1 MNDAIPPSE
10 ALPLL
15 ARLYRERRSGVL
27 SLGPDEPPLRVWLRE
42 GQIAG
47 LGPLEA
53 PPADALRHPGPD
65 DSAQL
70 RLDRVLHEIGIRS
83 TRATRA
89 PSRAAVRHLRERLL
103 EALAGGGSPATFEEG
118 LEPPAELAE
127 AGGAT
132 EPTLLEA
139 VRRLRDGEAVQ
150 AALGDLDQRL
160 VTTAAL
166 AEERTLTLTE
176 GYLLSRID
184 GTSSARQ
191 VLQLVPLDPE
201 ETERTLLGLLL
212 TGRVEYRPAP
222 APRVVPHAPPAPPV
236 AEAPP
241 GDAGG
246 DPPPAEASPSAPEE
260 PEEHAGAP
268 EPPRAPK
275 EAVPPPAEL
284 DPETLERR
292 REVLGVF
299 QALPLKNHFEVL
311 GIEPGCTDGE
321 VKRAYVALAKRYH
334 PDVHR
339 DPRLDDLHDVLEAIF
354 IRVGEAWE
362 VLGDARSRAS
372 YEARLGV
379 VRRPRESFPGP
390 EPAPEAAP
398 PGAPGRPTATRAP
411 AAATDSFV
419 APEETLS
426 KAQVLLAQARYWDA
440 IQMLEAAVPQMEPRR
455 AQHRGRILL
464 AKAYAKNPNWVRR
477 AEETLHD
484 VVREDPANA
493 EAHYELG
500 LIYKA
505 GGLPARA
512 QAMFRRVVELRPDH
526 REAAA
531 ELDAP
536 EAAGGGLLKRLFGK
550 GRTG

>member
-1 MNDAIPPSE
+1 MNDAIPPGE
-10 ALPLL
+10 PLFLL

-27 SLGPDEPPLRVWLRE
+27 TLGPEPSPLRVWLRD
-42 GQIAG
+42 GHIAG
-47 LGPLEA
+47 LSPLA
-53 PPADALRHPGPD
+53 PPPGDAPPLPGPD
-65 DSAQL
+65 DSAQVRLSRLL
-70 RLDRVLHEIGIRS
+70 RDIGIR
-83 TRATRA
+83 TPKATRG
-89 PSRAAVRHLRERLL
+89 PSRAAARELRERLL
-103 EALAGGGSPATFEEG
+103 DALAGDVSPAAFEDG
-118 LEPPAELAE
+118 PATPAGVVE

-139 VRRLRDGEAVQ
+139 VRRLSAERVRT
-150 AALGDLDQRL
+150 ALGDLGQRL
-160 VTTAAL
+160 VATTAL

-184 GTSSARQ
+184 GTSSVRE
-191 VLQLVPLDPE
+191 VLQLVPLDPA

-212 TGRVEYRPAP
+212 TGRVEHRPAP
-222 APRVVPHAPPAPPV
+222 VARAVPP
-236 AEAPP
+236 
-241 GDAGG
+241 
-246 DPPPAEASPSAPEE
+246 PPPAAPAEEPPPVEPFEGPSPADGAREPPAADATPPPSEEAAAPE
-260 PEEHAGAP
+260 PAGAP
-268 EPPRAPK
+268 EA
-275 EAVPPPAEL
+275 AVPPEAEL

-292 REVLGVF
+292 REILGVF
-299 QALPLKNHFEVL
+299 QSLPLKNHFEVL
-311 GIEPGCTDGE
+311 GVEPGCTDAE

-334 PDVHR
+334 PDAHF
-339 DPRLDDLHDVLEAIF
+339 DPRLDELRDVLEAIF

-362 VLGDARSRAS
+362 VLGAARSRAA

-379 VRRPRESFPGP
+379 VRRPVEAGARPASP
-390 EPAPEAAP
+390 EGVPAARPSAAP
-398 PGAPGRPTATRAP
+398 PPP
-411 AAATDSFV
+411 AAEPVPA
-419 APEETLS
+419 AEETLS

-440 IQMLEAAVPQMEPRR
+440 IQMLEAAVPQMESRR

-464 AKAYAKNPNWVRR
+464 ARAFAKNPNWVRR

-493 EAHYELG
+493 DAHYELG